1 MALIPGSIPVTG
13 FIAPTDTTDTY
24 PVTDAIYGIDGLR
37 NVANYTERDNISIE
51 RRRAGMVVGT
61 LNDGKYWRL
70 KNQTWT
76 LGNPNDWELF
86 LQVGP
91 SGSLVSTG
99 LKYVVEATDDI
110 EIPNYTQYWIYG
122 DLTIY
127 GQMTNYGEVVI
138 ADGGLIMA
146 GGTFSNYGT
155 LKFVTINGTVSGTAS
170 YVNSTTVEFIVTGST
185 VSAQVITGSLT
196 ASHLN
201 TGLNG
206 GATAGYFLSTDID
219 GNFQWIPGSGV
230 GTITGVNAGLGLTG
244 GGVSGTVTLDVSTDN
259 GLSINNNSIV
269 LGGTLSTYTV
279 IDGAGQGLS
288 IGNNLSLLEQFTM
301 VAGYGTSFHLN
312 HSLNNNAVS
321 MWVDDNTY
329 NERTRIESHAYN
341 GVLLSSSDSSFN
353 QSTFKIFRT
362 PGSINDGS
370 LNNFMVITDDIGN
383 KGLSYYDDYSSNFTT
398 YSLVTKQYV
407 DTQIAGVTGGSSN
420 TISTGSGLT
429 QSGTTASR
437 VLHLGGIL
445 TQNAIFDGYY
455 DVTFGNSTPLSW
467 FFTKVGNGGTSS
479 QIELIPGEIDLATTN
494 GSSASRIHFYSNG
507 SSLGVGDIST
517 NNSLV
522 ISDVIYSK
530 GLVYSDDYSANF
542 TTFSLV
548 TKGYVDSKIS
558 ASASLPTI
566 NDKNLVA
573 VDSLGDGDFSGATI
587 SGTPVDNSYVTVF
600 INGLEYLVGNG
611 VTNSVDCYFSNDG
624 GVNARGFSSLHPNGK
639 IQANDGLYWNGNF
652 TGLNL
657 ISGWRISIHY
667 LI

>member
-1 MALIPGSIPVTG
+1 MSIIPGSIPVTG
-13 FIAPTDTTDTY
+13 FIAPTDTSDDY
-24 PVTDAIYGIDGLR
+24 AVTDAIYGIDGLR
-37 NVANYTERDNISIE
+37 NVADYTERNNISIE

-61 LNDGKYWRL
+61 INDGKYWRL
-70 KNQTWT
+70 KNQAWT
-76 LGNPNDWELF
+76 LGSSGDWELF

-91 SGSLVSTG
+91 SGSVVSTG
-99 LKYVVEATDDI
+99 LKYIIESTDDI
-110 EIPNYTQYWIYG
+110 EVPNYTQYWIYG

-127 GQMTNYGEVVI
+127 GQMTNYGEVII
-138 ADGGLIMA
+138 ADGGLVMS

-155 LKFVTINGTVSGTAS
+155 LTFVTINGTASGTAS
-170 YVNSTTVEFIVTGST
+170 YVNSATIGFTVTGST

-206 GATAGYFLSTDID
+206 GATAGYFLSSDVD

-230 GTITGVNAGLGLTG
+230 GTITGVNAGMGLTG
-244 GGVSGTVTLDVSTDN
+244 GGVSGTVTLDVNVDN
-259 GLSINNNSIV
+259 GLSIVNDNVV

-398 YSLVTKQYV
+398 
-407 DTQIAGVTGGSSN
+407 
-420 TISTGSGLT
+420 
-429 QSGTTASR
+429 
-437 VLHLGGIL
+437 
-445 TQNAIFDGYY
+445 
-455 DVTFGNSTPLSW
+455 
-467 FFTKVGNGGTSS
+467 
-479 QIELIPGEIDLATTN
+479 
-494 GSSASRIHFYSNG
+494 
-507 SSLGVGDIST
+507 
-517 NNSLV
+517 
-522 ISDVIYSK
+522 
-530 GLVYSDDYSANF
+530 
-542 TTFSLV
+542 FSLV

>member
-110 EIPNYTQYWIYG
+110 SVPLYTQYWIYG
-122 DLTIY
+122 DLTVY
-127 GQMTNYGEVVI
+127 GQLTNYGQVVI
-138 ADGGLIMA
+138 ADGSLVMS
-146 GGTFSNYGT
+146 GGTFSNYGALIFT
-155 LKFVTINGTVSGTAS
+155 SLNGTTSGTMS
-170 YVNSTTVEFIVTGST
+170 YINSSTIAFTFSGST
-185 VSAQVITGSLT
+185 VSASVITGSLT

-329 NERTRIESHAYN
+329 NERTRIESHA
-341 GVLLSSSDSSFN
+341 
-353 QSTFKIFRT
+353 
-362 PGSINDGS
+362 
-370 LNNFMVITDDIGN
+370 
-383 KGLSYYDDYSSNFTT
+383 
-398 YSLVTKQYV
+398 
-407 DTQIAGVTGGSSN
+407 
-420 TISTGSGLT
+420 
-429 QSGTTASR
+429 
-437 VLHLGGIL
+437 
-445 TQNAIFDGYY
+445 
-455 DVTFGNSTPLSW
+455 
-467 FFTKVGNGGTSS
+467 
-479 QIELIPGEIDLATTN
+479 
-494 GSSASRIHFYSNG
+494 
-507 SSLGVGDIST
+507 
-517 NNSLV
+517 
-522 ISDVIYSK
+522 
-530 GLVYSDDYSANF
+530 
-542 TTFSLV
+542 
-548 TKGYVDSKIS
+548 
-558 ASASLPTI
+558 
-566 NDKNLVA
+566 
-573 VDSLGDGDFSGATI
+573 
-587 SGTPVDNSYVTVF
+587 
-600 INGLEYLVGNG
+600 
-611 VTNSVDCYFSNDG
+611 
-624 GVNARGFSSLHPNGK
+624 
-639 IQANDGLYWNGNF
+639 
-652 TGLNL
+652 
-657 ISGWRISIHY
+657 
-667 LI
+667 

>member
-1 MALIPGSIPVTG
+1 M
-13 FIAPTDTTDTY
+13 
-24 PVTDAIYGIDGLR
+24 
-37 NVANYTERDNISIE
+37 
-51 RRRAGMVVGT
+51 
-61 LNDGKYWRL
+61 
-70 KNQTWT
+70 
-76 LGNPNDWELF
+76 
-86 LQVGP
+86 
-91 SGSLVSTG
+91 
-99 LKYVVEATDDI
+99 
-110 EIPNYTQYWIYG
+110 
-122 DLTIY
+122 
-127 GQMTNYGEVVI
+127 
-138 ADGGLIMA
+138 
-146 GGTFSNYGT
+146 
-155 LKFVTINGTVSGTAS
+155 
-170 YVNSTTVEFIVTGST
+170 
-185 VSAQVITGSLT
+185 
-196 ASHLN
+196 
-201 TGLNG
+201 NG

-362 PGSINDGS
+362 PGYINDGS